1 MAAEAAGAGCRTAD
15 EVVVVPV
22 LLRWLG
28 LPLEVLEA
36 RQAVAGPAGVPPAA
50 WKNRNGKVA
59 P

>member
-50 WKNRNGKVA
+50 WKNRNG
-59 P
+59 